1 MFSDSLTGGRESGE
15 SVATSMP
22 FEANS
27 PPQVRTLAPGSLLA
41 GRLPAGIYV
50 EGRLLVVWWPEQQAA
65 GF

>member
-1 MFSDSLTGGRESGE
+1 MEKGC
-15 SVATSMP
+15 VATSMP

-41 GRLPAGIYV
+41 GSLSAGIYV